1 VSPPP
6 LLVLDA
12 SAYLELVLRTPLGLA
27 VEDAIADRQLAAPHL
42 FDAEVLHR
50 LVRFGKHGVLDA
62 REVDS
67 AVADL
72 ADAPIHR
79 CDHRPLLVRARRFA
93 AALSGYDALYAAAA
107 AAYGA
112 SLLTGDARFAATA
125 ADQLD
130 IPVVAL
136 DQRQP

>member
-1 VSPPP
+1 
-6 LLVLDA
+6 
-12 SAYLELVLRTPLGLA
+12 
-27 VEDAIADRQLAAPHL
+27 
-42 FDAEVLHR
+42 
-50 LVRFGKHGVLDA
+50 
-62 REVDS
+62 
-67 AVADL
+67 
-72 ADAPIHR
+72 
-79 CDHRPLLVRARRFA
+79 VRARRFA

-125 ADQLD
+125 ADRLD